1 MFLMHLS
8 IGEFFG
14 MLLIMIALMDSN
26 IWGFLAVPVGVVVC
40 FGPALLVWLK
50 EEYLG
55 SSPEDRQGDL

>member
-1 MFLMHLS
+1 
-8 IGEFFG
+8 
-14 MLLIMIALMDSN
+14 LIMIALMDSN